1 MANIHKVLAWH
12 LRVIRIYLYSSLF
25 LYTKPL
31 LQAGKYVPLNFT
43 LSYMIHLEDS
53 CLYPPLETL
62 PLSQNTKL
70 SLSINSFVSLNKVKL
85 IYPSGFLAFK
95 FCFVLWIFFYFR
107 VFSKFQTESTCSMFP
122 TMLSTLPDTGKLS
135 KAGCKKKSR
144 VFLPGD
150 VCVIFEPIGL
160 ETNIATHSG
169 HTALWSCLGYCTG
182 T

>member
-1 MANIHKVLAWH
+1 M
-12 LRVIRIYLYSSLF
+12 SLS
-25 LYTKPL
+25 
-31 LQAGKYVPLNFT
+31 N
-43 LSYMIHLEDS
+43 S
-53 CLYPPLETL
+53 LETL

-107 VFSKFQTESTCSMFP
+107 VFSKFPQTESTCSMFP

-144 VFLPGD
+144 VSYLGD
-150 VCVIFEPIGL
+150 VCVIFEPIGHAP
-160 ETNIATHSG
+160 ISPHIQGIPRGFGRVWA
-169 HTALWSCLGYCTG
+169 YCTG